1 MNRFEQK
8 SFKKRPGLT
17 TKPNTPHIKLA
28 TLSGNN
34 EVGRNC
40 SFLEDRSTIIIV
52 DAGLSFPEQE
62 LFGIDYMI
70 PNLDYLK
77 KNKQK
82 VKAIF
87 ITHGHLDH
95 IGALPHMLQL
105 LGFPKI
111 YAGSFAAR
119 LIKQKLKDHRE
130 IESKV
135 RIIEVARNEKIQVNN
150 FSVQFIGVTHSIPHA
165 YSLFVKTQVG
175 NIFFSGDFKIDETP
189 ANEQQ
194 TDYDTLRS
202 LRGQVDLALIES
214 TNSTSSGKATSETQ
228 VSTTIE
234 DLMKQAKGRV
244 FIASFAS
251 QVSRLYVVSQTAAK
265 LNKKIVLVGRSLKDA
280 FRIARELNYI
290 QIPENLFIAPQDAG
304 KHPDNQLVFLCTG
317 SQGEH
322 YGAMNLLSLGQNRS
336 VKIKP
341 GDKVILSSSEIP
353 GNEYKI
359 GKMTDRLIRLGADLI
374 TNKLD
379 TVHATGHGLQDD
391 IKTMHDLIQPKK
403 VMPIH
408 GTLTMRYFNKLNFKN
423 WGVRDEDILL
433 TEDGQVWQFA
443 KNIVRKDKA
452 IPSKPVLIDGMG
464 ISDVGE
470 VVLRDREQLAEYG
483 MICIV
488 INLTQKRKEIWG
500 KVRFASRGFIYM
512 NKSKELLS
520 DLEKHINSVHK
531 KWLEQSKSKKKFEM
545 KELRETLN
553 SEIAKFLFDR
563 TKREPVIQVVLL

>member
-1 MNRFEQK
+1 MNRFDK
-8 SFKKRPGLT
+8 TSFKSRTEIHTQSK
-17 TKPNTPHIKLA
+17 TPHIKLA

-40 SFLEDRSTIIIV
+40 SFLEDRNAIIII

-62 LFGIDYMI
+62 LLGIDYLI

-77 KNKQK
+77 KNRHKI
-82 VKAIF
+82 KAIF

-95 IGALPHMLQL
+95 IGALPHMLPE

-119 LIKQKLKDHRE
+119 LIRQKLKDYRD
-130 IESKV
+130 IEQKV
-135 RIIEVARNEKIQVNN
+135 RIIEVTRNNRIQINK
-150 FSVQFIGVTHSIPHA
+150 FQIQFIGVTHSIPHA
-165 YSLFVKTQVG
+165 YSIFVETQVG

-194 TDYDTLRS
+194 TDYEQLKQ
-202 LRGQVDLALIES
+202 LRGRVDLALIES
-214 TNSTSSGKATSETQ
+214 TNSSAPGKATSETE
-228 VSTTIE
+228 VSVTIE
-234 DLMKQAKGRV
+234 DLMRSAPGRV

-251 QVSRLYVVSQTAAK
+251 QVSRLYVVSKTAAK
-265 LNKKIVLVGRSLKDA
+265 LNKKIVLMGRSLKDA
-280 FRIARELNYI
+280 FRIAKELNYI
-290 QIPENLFIAPQDAG
+290 QIPENLFISPQDAS
-304 KHPDNQLVFLCTG
+304 KHPDKNLVFLCTG

-322 YGAMNLLSLGQNRS
+322 YGAMNMLSLGQNK
-336 VKIKP
+336 VIKIKP
-341 GDKVILSSSEIP
+341 GDRVILSSSEIP

-359 GKMTDRLIRLGADLI
+359 GKMTDRLIRLGAELI
-374 TNKLD
+374 TNRLD

-391 IKTMHDLIQPKK
+391 LKTMFDLISPAK

-423 WGVRDEDILL
+423 WGVRDEDVLL

-443 KNIVRKDKA
+443 GTTIRKDKA

-464 ISDVGE
+464 ISDVGD

-483 MICIV
+483 MICVV

-500 KVRFASRGFIYM
+500 KIRFASRGFIYM
-512 NKSKELLS
+512 NKSKELLKELENHIYQIHKQW
-520 DLEKHINSVHK
+520 LEK
-531 KWLEQSKSKKKFEM
+531 SKAQNKYEL

-553 SEIAKFLFDR
+553 SQIAKFLFQK